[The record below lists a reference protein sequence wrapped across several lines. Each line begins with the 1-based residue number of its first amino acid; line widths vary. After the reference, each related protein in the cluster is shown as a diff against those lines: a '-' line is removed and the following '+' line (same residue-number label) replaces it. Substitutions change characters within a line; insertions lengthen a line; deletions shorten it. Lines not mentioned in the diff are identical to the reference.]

1 MGVVSYDTGS
11 RAFCFNCDTVNSF
24 MEIIAKSYLEEFS
37 VLHEEKLKDILFG
50 TFVTAYAELGLE
62 EDECIDRAMVQI
74 KRLDTKIESWHI
86 ELLELTGV
94 KKNG

>member
-1 MGVVSYDTGS
+1 
-11 RAFCFNCDTVNSF
+11 

-37 VLHEEKLKDILFG
+37 ILHEEKLKDILFG
-50 TFVTAYAELGLE
+50 TFVTAYAEVGFE
-62 EDECIDRAMVQI
+62 EDECFDRAQVQI

>member
-11 RAFCFNCDTVNSF
+11 RAFCFNRDTVNSF
-24 MEIIAKSYLEEFS
+24 VEIIAKSYLEEFA
-37 VLHEEKLKDILFG
+37 VLHEHKLRAILFE
-50 TFVTAYAELGLE
+50 TFVNAYAEVGLE
-62 EDECIDRAMVQI
+62 EDECFDRAQVQI

-86 ELLELTGV
+86 DVLELTGV

>member
-11 RAFCFNCDTVNSF
+11 RAFCFNCYTVDSF
-24 MEIIAKSYLEEFS
+24 VEIIAKSYLEEFS
-37 VLHEEKLKDILFG
+37 ILHEEKLKDILFG

-62 EDECIDRAMVQI
+62 DDECIDRAMVQI

>member
-11 RAFCFNCDTVNSF
+11 RAFCFNCDSVASF
-24 MEIIAKSYLEEFS
+24 VAIIAKSYLEEFS
-37 VLHEEKLKDILFG
+37 ILHEHKLRAILFE
-50 TFVTAYAELGLE
+50 TFVNAYAEVGLE
-62 EDECIDRAMVQI
+62 EDECFDRAQVQI

-86 ELLELTGV
+86 DVLELTGV

>member
-1 MGVVSYDTGS
+1 
-11 RAFCFNCDTVNSF
+11 

-37 VLHEEKLKDILFG
+37 ILHEEKLKDILFG

-62 EDECIDRAMVQI
+62 DDECIDRARVQI

>member
-1 MGVVSYDTGS
+1 MVSYDTGS

-37 VLHEEKLKDILFG
+37 ILHEEKLKDILFQ
-50 TFVTAYAELGLE
+50 TFVNDYAELGLE
-62 EDECIDRAMVQI
+62 EDECIDRAMAQI